1 MQWLAAGLVIFLGV
15 HSVSIVNRRWRNEM
29 LARLGEGR
37 WKGLYS
43 LVAAVGLA
51 CVVYGYGLARQ
62 DPSVLY
68 VPPTWLR
75 HVALL
80 LMLPVFPFLL
90 STYLPGRIKSTIK
103 HPMLNA
109 TKFWAMAHLCA
120 NGGWHDVLL
129 FGGFL
134 LWASIDRVSV
144 KYRADVSRDVA
155 AQGKIVN
162 DVLALSGGLALYAV
176 FVFWAHGKLI
186 GIPLLTLAKN

>member
-1 MQWLAAGLVIFLGV
+1 MQWLVIGLVVFLGV
-15 HSVSIVNRRWRNEM
+15 HSVSIVNRQWRNRM
-29 LARLGEGR
+29 VATLGAGP

-43 LVAAVGLA
+43 LVAAAGLA

-68 VPPTWLR
+68 VPPAWLR

-90 STYLPGRIKSTIK
+90 STYLPGRIKSAIR
-103 HPMLNA
+103 HPTLNA
-109 TKFWAMAHLCA
+109 TKFWATAHLCA

-134 LWASIDRVSV
+134 LWASVDRVSV
-144 KYRADVSRDVA
+144 KYRADAVPVA
-155 AQGKIVN
+155 ATRGSPVN
-162 DVLALSGGLALYAV
+162 DAIALCGGLALYGL

-186 GIPLLTLAKN
+186 GIPLLPG

>member
-1 MQWLAAGLVIFLGV
+1 MQWLVVGLAVFLGV
-15 HSVSIVNRRWRNEM
+15 HSVSIINRRWRNRM
-29 LARLGEGR
+29 VARLGESS

-43 LVAAVGLA
+43 VVAAIGLA

-62 DPSVLY
+62 EPSILY

-75 HVALL
+75 HLALV

-90 STYLPGRIKSTIK
+90 STYLPGRIKSTIR

-109 TKFWAMAHLCA
+109 TKFWATAHLCA

-144 KYRADVSRDVA
+144 KYRADAPRGVA
-155 AQGKIVN
+155 RQGGLAN
-162 DVLALSGGLALYAV
+162 DATALFGGLALYAL
-176 FVFWAHGKLI
+176 FVFWAHGKVI
-186 GIPLLTLAKN
+186 GVPLLTVSN

>member
-1 MQWLAAGLVIFLGV
+1 MQWLVFGLVVFLGV
-15 HSVSIVNRRWRNEM
+15 HSVSIVNRQWRNRM
-29 LARLGEGR
+29 VATLGAGP
-37 WKGLYS
+37 WKGIYS
-43 LVAAVGLA
+43 LAAAAGLA

-68 VPPTWLR
+68 VPPAWLR

-90 STYLPGRIKSTIK
+90 STYLPGRIKSAIR
-103 HPMLNA
+103 HPTLNA
-109 TKFWAMAHLCA
+109 TKFWATAHLCA

-134 LWASIDRVSV
+134 LWASVDRVSV
-144 KYRADVSRDVA
+144 KYRADAVPVA
-155 AQGKIVN
+155 SIRGSLVN
-162 DVLALSGGLALYAV
+162 DAIALCGGLALYGL

-186 GIPLLTLAKN
+186 GIPLLPG

>member
-1 MQWLAAGLVIFLGV
+1 MQWLVVGLAVFLGV
-15 HSVSIVNRRWRNEM
+15 HSVSIINRRWRNHM
-29 LARLGEGR
+29 VARLGEWS

-43 LVAAVGLA
+43 VVAAIGLA

-62 DPSVLY
+62 EPSILY

-75 HVALL
+75 HLALV

-90 STYLPGRIKSTIK
+90 STYLPGRIKSTIR

-109 TKFWAMAHLCA
+109 TKFWATAHLCA

-144 KYRADVSRDVA
+144 KYRADVPRGVA
-155 AQGKIVN
+155 RQGG
-162 DVLALSGGLALYAV
+162 LANYATALFGGLALYAL
-176 FVFWAHGKLI
+176 FVFWAHGKVI
-186 GIPLLTLAKN
+186 GVPLLTVSN

>member
-1 MQWLAAGLVIFLGV
+1 MQWLVVGLVVFLGV
-15 HSVSIVNRRWRNEM
+15 HSVSIINRRWRNRM
-29 LARLGEGR
+29 VARLGEWS

-43 LVAAVGLA
+43 LVAAIGLA

-62 DPSVLY
+62 EPSILY
-68 VPPTWLR
+68 VPPAWLR

-90 STYLPGRIKSTIK
+90 STYLPGRIKSTIR

-109 TKFWAMAHLCA
+109 TKFWATAHLCA

-144 KYRADVSRDVA
+144 KYRADAPQAVA
-155 AQGKIVN
+155 RQGGLAN
-162 DVLALSGGLALYAV
+162 DATALFGGLALYAL
-176 FVFWAHGKLI
+176 FVFWAHGKVI
-186 GIPLLTLAKN
+186 GVPLLTVSN

>member
-1 MQWLAAGLVIFLGV
+1 MQWLVVGLVIFLGV
-15 HSVSIVNRRWRNEM
+15 HSVSIVNRRWRNDM
-29 LARLGEGR
+29 VAKLGAGP
-37 WKGLYS
+37 WKALYS
-43 LVAAVGLA
+43 LVAAVGLV
-51 CVVYGYGLARQ
+51 CIIHGYGLARQ
-62 DPSVLY
+62 DPAVLY

-109 TKFWAMAHLCA
+109 TKFWATAHLCA

-134 LWASIDRVSV
+134 LWASIDRVAV
-144 KYRADVSRDVA
+144 KYRVDA
-155 AQGKIVN
+155 AQGAAPLGRPVN
-162 DVLALSGGLALYAV
+162 DVLALSGGFLLYAI

-186 GIPLLTLAKN
+186 GVPPLMVSN

>member
-1 MQWLAAGLVIFLGV
+1 MQWLVVGLVVFLGV
-15 HSVSIVNRRWRNEM
+15 HSVSVVNRQWRNRM
-29 LARLGEGR
+29 VTTLGAGP

-43 LVAAVGLA
+43 LVAAAGLA

-68 VPPTWLR
+68 VPPAWLR

-90 STYLPGRIKSTIK
+90 STYLPGRIKSAIR
-103 HPMLNA
+103 HPTLNA
-109 TKFWAMAHLCA
+109 TKFWATAHLCA

-134 LWASIDRVSV
+134 LWASVDRVSV
-144 KYRADVSRDVA
+144 KYREDAVPVGSTR
-155 AQGKIVN
+155 GSPVN
-162 DVLALSGGLALYAV
+162 DAIALFGGLALYGL

-186 GIPLLTLAKN
+186 GIPLLPG

>member
-1 MQWLAAGLVIFLGV
+1 MQWLVFGLVVFLGV
-15 HSVSIVNRRWRNEM
+15 HSVSIVNRQWRNRM
-29 LARLGEGR
+29 VAMLGEGP

-43 LVAAVGLA
+43 LVAAAGLA

-68 VPPTWLR
+68 VPPAWLR

-90 STYLPGRIKSTIK
+90 STYLPGRIKSAIR

-109 TKFWAMAHLCA
+109 TKFWATAHLCA

-129 FGGFL
+129 FGSFL
-134 LWASIDRVSV
+134 LWASADRVSV
-144 KYRADVSRDVA
+144 KYRADAVPVA
-155 AQGKIVN
+155 SAQGSLGN
-162 DVLALSGGLALYAV
+162 DAIALSGGLALYGL
-176 FVFWAHGKLI
+176 FVFWAHAKLI
-186 GIPLLTLAKN
+186 GIPLLPD

>member
-1 MQWLAAGLVIFLGV
+1 MQWLVVGLVVFLGV
-15 HSVSIVNRRWRNEM
+15 HSVSIINRHWRNHM
-29 LARLGEGR
+29 VARLGEWP
-37 WKGLYS
+37 WKALYS
-43 LVAAVGLA
+43 LVAAIGLA

-62 DPSVLY
+62 HPSVLY
-68 VPPTWLR
+68 VPPMWLR

-90 STYLPGRIKSTIK
+90 STYLPGRIKSTIR

-109 TKFWAMAHLCA
+109 TKFWATAHLCA

-134 LWASIDRVSV
+134 LWASLDRVSV
-144 KYRADVSRDVA
+144 KYRADAPQAVA
-155 AQGKIVN
+155 AQGSLVN
-162 DVLALSGGLALYAV
+162 DGIALFGGLALYAL

-186 GIPLLTLAKN
+186 GIPLVAMSG

>member
-1 MQWLAAGLVIFLGV
+1 MQWLVVGLVVFLGV
-15 HSVSIVNRRWRNEM
+15 HSVSIINRRWRNRM
-29 LARLGEGR
+29 VARLGEWS

-43 LVAAVGLA
+43 LVAAIGLA

-62 DPSVLY
+62 EPSILY
-68 VPPTWLR
+68 VPPAWLR

-90 STYLPGRIKSTIK
+90 STYLPGRIKSTIR
-103 HPMLNA
+103 HPTLNA
-109 TKFWAMAHLCA
+109 TKFWATAHLCA

-144 KYRADVSRDVA
+144 KYRADAPQAVA
-155 AQGKIVN
+155 PQGGLVN
-162 DVLALSGGLALYAV
+162 DAIALFGGLALYAL

-186 GIPLLTLAKN
+186 GVPLLTISN